1 MVFLLCTGL
10 TTWGNIWY
18 SHYKEVADG
27 WLFSYFSLST
37 LTQAT
42 MCFCFFQALK
52 DWPFRRPR
60 LWAALADC
68 TLGVYLLHP
77 LFINILEAL
86 GLPMTLEAPTLSIL
100 GFTAVL
106 AAACF
111 AATALGR
118 KIPIIRKLI

>member
-1 MVFLLCTGL
+1 M
-10 TTWGNIWY
+10 
-18 SHYKEVADG
+18 ADG

-52 DWPFRRPR
+52 DRPFRRPR

-86 GLPMTLEAPTLSIL
+86 GLSMTLEAPALSIL

-106 AAACF
+106 AAVCF
-111 AATALGR
+111 AAVALGR